1 MSLLWFFMGG
11 VFILSGVS
19 IISGNESD
27 ISIIFGAV
35 SLMLGGYMLYLG
47 GTDKDVE

>member
-11 VFILSGVS
+11 VFILSGIS

-27 ISIIFGAV
+27 TAIIFGAV
-35 SLMLGGYMLYLG
+35 SFMLGGYMLYLG

>member
-27 ISIIFGAV
+27 IAIIFGAV
-35 SLMLGGYMLYLG
+35 SLMLGAYMVYLG

>member
-11 VFILSGVS
+11 VFILSGIS

-27 ISIIFGAV
+27 TAIIFGAI
-35 SLMLGGYMLYLG
+35 SLMLGAYMLYLG

>member
-11 VFILSGVS
+11 VFILSGIS

-27 ISIIFGAV
+27 TAIIFGAI
-35 SLMLGGYMLYLG
+35 SLMVGGYMIYLG

>member
-19 IISGNESD
+19 FISGNESD
-27 ISIIFGAV
+27 TATIFGAV

>member
-11 VFILSGVS
+11 VFILSGIS

-27 ISIIFGAV
+27 TAIIFGAV
-35 SLMLGGYMLYLG
+35 SLMVGGYMVYLG
-47 GTDKDVE
+47 GIDKEVE